1 MFLKFFFKPEN
12 GYVLLQ
18 IMEEF
23 IYFALLINAINLQ
36 AICKDFFYLWA
47 KEPPLTWKKLFFTQ
61 SQFRSRNHMQ
71 TPNHTILQTR

>member
-23 IYFALLINAINLQ
+23 IYFAFLINAINLQ
-36 AICKDFFYLWA
+36 EICKDFFYL
-47 KEPPLTWKKLFFTQ
+47 
-61 SQFRSRNHMQ
+61 
-71 TPNHTILQTR
+71 